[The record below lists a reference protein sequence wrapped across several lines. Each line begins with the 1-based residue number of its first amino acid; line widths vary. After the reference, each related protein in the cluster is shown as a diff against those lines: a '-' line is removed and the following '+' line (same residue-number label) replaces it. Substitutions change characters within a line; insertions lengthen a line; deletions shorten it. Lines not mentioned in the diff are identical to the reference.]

1 MLVRAALLA
10 LALPLVASAVWRTR
24 APLPLA
30 RSEVAAAAFGTQ
42 VAVVGGFL
50 ADGTSSAR
58 VDLYRTKTDSWTRAA
73 DLPAP
78 VNHSTAAAVGGRLV
92 VAGGYGANRSAWVLT
107 SGRWRALPRL
117 PAPRAAAGAAVL
129 GGRLYVVG
137 GVGDGGLAE
146 NALEFDLRRRRWR
159 LVAGPTPRE
168 HLGVVAAQ
176 GRLYAI
182 GGRTAGIDTNV
193 ATVESWRPGERRWR
207 RERPLP
213 EPRGGTGAA
222 TMGARIVS
230 VGGEAPEGTIRS
242 VYVFD
247 ARSRTWSRGGD
258 LPRPRHGLGVATVG
272 ATVYVVGGGPEPGL
286 TVSDAN
292 DALCFARC

>member
-1 MLVRAALLA
+1 MLVRAALVA
-10 LALPLVASAVWRTR
+10 LALPLLPSAAWKTR

-30 RSEVAAAAFGTQ
+30 RSEVAAAALGTQ

-50 ADGTSSAR
+50 ADGSSSAR
-58 VDLYRTKTDSWTRAA
+58 VDLYRTKTDTWTRAP

-78 VNHSTAAAVGGRLV
+78 VNHSTAAVLGGRVV
-92 VAGGYGANRSAWVLT
+92 VAGGSGATHSAWVLAN
-107 SGRWRALPRL
+107 GRWRALPRL
-117 PAPRAAAGAAVL
+117 PAGRVAAGAAAL

-137 GVGDGGLAE
+137 GVGDRGLAR
-146 NALEFDLRRRRWR
+146 NALELDVRRRRWR

-168 HLGVVAAQ
+168 HLAVVAAQ
-176 GRLYAI
+176 GRLYAL
-182 GGRTAGIDTNV
+182 GGRTGGYDTNL

-207 RERPLP
+207 REPRLP

-222 TMGARIVS
+222 VIGARIVS

-247 ARSRTWSRGGD
+247 TRSRTWSRVGD
-258 LPRPRHGLGVATVG
+258 LPRPRHGVGVATV
-272 ATVYVVGGGPEPGL
+272 AANVYVVGGGLQPGL
-286 TVSDAN
+286 SVSDAN

>member
-1 MLVRAALLA
+1 MVVRAALLA
-10 LALPLVASAVWRTR
+10 LALPLLPSAAWKTR

-30 RSEVAAAAFGTQ
+30 RSEVAAAALGTQ

-50 ADGTSSAR
+50 ADGSSSAR
-58 VDLYRTKTDSWTRAA
+58 VDLYRTKTDTWTRAP

-78 VNHSTAAAVGGRLV
+78 VNHST
-92 VAGGYGANRSAWVLT
+92 
-107 SGRWRALPRL
+107 
-117 PAPRAAAGAAVL
+117 AAVL

-137 GVGDGGLAE
+137 GVGDRGLAR
-146 NALEFDLRRRRWR
+146 NALELDVRRRRWR

-168 HLGVVAAQ
+168 HLAVVAAQ
-176 GRLYAI
+176 GRLYAV
-182 GGRTAGIDTNV
+182 GGRTAGYDTNL

-207 RERPLP
+207 REPQVP
-213 EPRGGTGAA
+213 ERRGGTGAA
-222 TMGARIVS
+222 SMGARIVS

-247 ARSRTWSRGGD
+247 TRSRTWSRVGD
-258 LPRPRHGLGVATVG
+258 LPRPRHGVGVATVD
-272 ATVYVVGGGPEPGL
+272 ANVYVVGGGLQPGL
-286 TVSDAN
+286 SVSDAN